1 MTGSPTYV
9 ELAKLI
15 DHSLLAPTLRD
26 DELAAGCV
34 LARECDVASV
44 CILPFFM
51 RRCAE
56 ILAGSGVVPSTTI
69 GFPHGGHATAV
80 KLDESRVA
88 ISDGARE
95 LDMVVNV
102 GKVKSGDFAYVRAE
116 LAAVIDE
123 AHARGCKVKV
133 IFETCYLSEHE
144 KIRLC
149 ELCSELSADW
159 AKTSTGFGPAG
170 ATLEDL
176 RLMRARCAP
185 QVQIKASGGIREL
198 DFMLAARAIGVTR
211 IGSSRTRE
219 ILADARRRLGG

>member
-1 MTGSPTYV
+1 MTASPSYV

-15 DHSLLAPTLRD
+15 DHSLLAPTLLD
-26 DELAAGCV
+26 DELAAGCS
-34 LARECDVASV
+34 LAREYDVASV

-69 GFPHGGHATAV
+69 GFPHGGQATAV
-80 KLDESRVA
+80 KLNESRVA

-123 AHARGCKVKV
+123 AHAHGCKIKV
-133 IFETCYLSEHE
+133 IFETCYLSEDE

-198 DFMLAARAIGVTR
+198 DFILAARAIGVTR
-211 IGSSRTRE
+211 VGSSRTRE